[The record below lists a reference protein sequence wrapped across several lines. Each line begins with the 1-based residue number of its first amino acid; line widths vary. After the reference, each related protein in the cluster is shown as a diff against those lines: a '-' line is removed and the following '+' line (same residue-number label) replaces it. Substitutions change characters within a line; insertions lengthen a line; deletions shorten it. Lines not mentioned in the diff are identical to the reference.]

1 MLKLNLF
8 ALSLP
13 GYPVNQHFSLIFV
26 LVLAL
31 VPQPLLANSDASL
44 WRNLLLVDQ
53 APTNDEA
60 VASFYL
66 TEVPVDPKAEMQA
79 LLAGSVSELKCRFP
93 ARMYYLKLTGLFDQ
107 PLDLSE
113 CPKLEAFMSVMTS
126 DSVDLTFAGPS
137 VSSPMSYFGHI
148 FLTFRKNNDAYFS
161 RTLTFLAPLDNNES
175 MLSITAAGAFSTI
188 AGQYQIAPY
197 HQIIHQY
204 IEVDQRPIQ
213 TYELAIHPDNKRL
226 LLYHVFELA
235 ALDRPY
241 NFFWGNCATRIQELL
256 KIAFPVKLGHAPIG
270 ITAPQSVIRNLRD
283 QDLIVR
289 GSQIPARSET
299 LFATYQALSSIERE
313 ALKALLKAPQKAD
326 WVARNGAELL
336 PLAQAI
342 YRRQFR
348 TLGAPPTDYPE
359 LMRLP
364 AKPLATPHEVPV
376 PLERSRLLSIG
387 WKNDTAPRTILRFR
401 PGLIDRSRRSLG
413 LATENS
419 FRYLD
424 TALRVRNEG
433 VSIERLDLIALAA
446 IKKRS
451 AIEQSLSWEFTTGWA
466 REFQDDQ
473 LDYQVKTAIGMAWG
487 NTQTQF
493 SILPTLAYFAG
504 RDAFPGLAMR
514 ARVGLGKAQW
524 SAEILHYGSLSND
537 RPRNRRRLAVDYELS
552 PAWMVRTGFDQATQG
567 LDVAIS
573 HLF

>member
-1 MLKLNLF
+1 
-8 ALSLP
+8 
-13 GYPVNQHFSLIFV
+13 
-26 LVLAL
+26 
-31 VPQPLLANSDASL
+31 
-44 WRNLLLVDQ
+44 
-53 APTNDEA
+53 
-60 VASFYL
+60 
-66 TEVPVDPKAEMQA
+66 
-79 LLAGSVSELKCRFP
+79 
-93 ARMYYLKLTGLFDQ
+93 
-107 PLDLSE
+107 
-113 CPKLEAFMSVMTS
+113 
-126 DSVDLTFAGPS
+126 
-137 VSSPMSYFGHI
+137 
-148 FLTFRKNNDAYFS
+148 
-161 RTLTFLAPLDNNES
+161 
-175 MLSITAAGAFSTI
+175 
-188 AGQYQIAPY
+188 
-197 HQIIHQY
+197 
-204 IEVDQRPIQ
+204 
-213 TYELAIHPDNKRL
+213 
-226 LLYHVFELA
+226 
-235 ALDRPY
+235 
-241 NFFWGNCATRIQELL
+241 
-256 KIAFPVKLGHAPIG
+256 
-270 ITAPQSVIRNLRD
+270 LRD

-289 GSQIPARSET
+289 GSQIPALSET
-299 LFATYQALSSIERE
+299 LFTTYQALSSIDRK
-313 ALKALLKAPQKAD
+313 ALKTLLKAPQKAN

-364 AKPLATPHEVPV
+364 AEPLAKPNETPL

-401 PGLIDRSRRSLG
+401 PGLIDRSRTGLS

-424 TALRVRNEG
+424 TALRVRNKG

-451 AIEQSLSWEFTTGWA
+451 VIEQSLSWEFTTGWA

-487 NTQTQF
+487 NTRTQF
-493 SILPTLAYFAG
+493 SILPTLVYFAG
-504 RDAFPGLAMR
+504 RDAFPGLDMR
-514 ARVGLGKAQW
+514 ARVGLGKAQL
-524 SAEILHYGSLSND
+524 SAEILHYGSPSND